1 MAKVLV
7 VYASR
12 YGATEEIAEVLA
24 EELGAQ
30 GAEAQACPVEEAGD
44 LAGYDAVVVGSA
56 VYHGRWLDEA
66 RQFVNLRREDLAARP
81 TWLFSSGP
89 IGGTANAEADLA
101 RKCGLDT
108 PVPGR
113 LSSVAQR
120 VGVRGH
126 ATFGGKI
133 GEGAT
138 GMLARW
144 MPRGDWRDMDQVR
157 AWAERIRGGLPTA

>member
-24 EELGAQ
+24 EELGARGVETQ
-30 GAEAQACPVEEAGD
+30 CRPVEEAGD
-44 LAGYDAVVVGSA
+44 LDGYDAVVVGSA
-56 VYHGRWLDEA
+56 VYHGRWLDTA
-66 RQFVNLRREDLAARP
+66 RTFVHEHREVLASRP

-157 AWAERIRGGLPTA
+157 AWAEQIGTGLSAA